1 MSEINIELPELNNDP
16 GVPEDIAALAAR
28 VEMIATDIDGVL
40 TDGHTWQLDNGE
52 QLLCFCAQDGTALN
66 LCHRAGVKLAVL
78 SGRNLPA
85 ARIRMERFPL
95 EELHLGVRD
104 KAGLMEE
111 ICERQEVPLEK
122 VAFIGDDMIDLLL
135 LKKVG
140 LPVAVPNAV
149 PEVLS
154 SVRWVTPH
162 AGGEGAVRD
171 LITLVLKAR
180 GLYVDAVHSYLEDH

>member
-1 MSEINIELPELNNDP
+1 MSEINFELPELNNDP
-16 GVPEDIAALAAR
+16 GVPPEIAALAAG
-28 VEMIATDIDGVL
+28 VELIAMDVDGVL
-40 TDGHTWQLDNGE
+40 TDGHTWQLDSGG
-52 QLLCFCAQDGTALN
+52 QLLCFSAPDGTALN

-85 ARIRMERFPL
+85 ARTRMERFPL
-95 EELHLGVRD
+95 EDLHLGVVD

-111 ICERQEVPLEK
+111 ICGKYGLGLEQ
-122 VAFIGDDMIDLLL
+122 VAFIGDDLIDLPL
-135 LKKVG
+135 LKRVG

-149 PEVLS
+149 PEVLAAAA
-154 SVRWVTPH
+154 WVTPH

-171 LITLVLKAR
+171 LITLVLKSR